1 MREAGKKAGLGNA
14 EPGKAG
20 LGKGTGRRS
29 SCKSPSEV
37 KGNYERRRGVGF
49 EGGAI
54 LRHLQWESAAEA
66 MCGALALTV
75 NGGRWRRGRR
85 WHVEGDREKDQEE
98 EEEET
103 ERKRMRRRERKTER
117 KTETG
122 DGGGEEGEGGRSRRG
137 KRKRK
142 TERRAGREEYSY
154 YLLYLLD
161 RTRIIVRWNP
171 VVPGSDL

>member
-20 LGKGTGRRS
+20 LGNAEPGKAGLGKGTGQRS

-54 LRHLQWESAAEA
+54 LRHLQWESVAEA
-66 MCGALALTV
+66 ICGALALTV
-75 NGGRWRRGRR
+75 NGGRRRRERR
-85 WHVEGDREKDQEE
+85 WHLEGDREKDQEE

-103 ERKRMRRRERKTER
+103 ETE
-117 KTETG
+117 TETG
-122 DGGGEEGEGGRSRRG
+122 DGGGRGRGRRKIEDRKEMALRGRLGGRPEAR
-137 KRKRK
+137 
-142 TERRAGREEYSY
+142 
-154 YLLYLLD
+154 
-161 RTRIIVRWNP
+161 
-171 VVPGSDL
+171 